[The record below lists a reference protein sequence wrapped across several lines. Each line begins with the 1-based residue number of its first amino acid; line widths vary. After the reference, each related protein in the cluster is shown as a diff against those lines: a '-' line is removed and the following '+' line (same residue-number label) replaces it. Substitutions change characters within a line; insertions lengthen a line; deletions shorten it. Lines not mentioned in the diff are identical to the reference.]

1 MNTFSSFFLCS
12 GILFLQNGAA
22 SYKMESLSLCL
33 ILSFKYCFN
42 MIAKINT
49 NKKYLDYFKNILLSF
64 FFMFKEITGLCSLR
78 KEFCFI
84 NWSYIVIL
92 SFLLTFS
99 LLIYYKYIHFPT
111 KIKFI

>member
-1 MNTFSSFFLCS
+1 
-12 GILFLQNGAA
+12 
-22 SYKMESLSLCL
+22 MESLSLCL
-33 ILSFKYCFN
+33 ILSFKYSFN

-64 FFMFKEITGLCSLR
+64 FFHVQRNHGIMFITKGVLFYKMELYSL
-78 KEFCFI
+78 
-84 NWSYIVIL
+84 L

-111 KIKFI
+111 KIKLI